1 MEMEMEDNEEAFELD
16 DCFEEESADEDFED
30 EDSSQEDFDSGHID
44 WWGKNEIGW

>member
-1 MEMEMEDNEEAFELD
+1 MEDNEEAFELD
-16 DCFEEESADEDFED
+16 DCFEEESADEDFDFED